1 MTTVPD
7 LLDRRAVDSP
17 DQGVAFPDA
26 RMTYPELAAAS
37 RDAARALHALG
48 VRAGDS
54 VGLLLPG
61 RLDSVLWWLA
71 AARIGAVTVPVNVR
85 LKARELAYMIE
96 NADMTVLLAAA
107 ELAPVLDEALPDGAA
122 PQLRAIVSLDDDTP
136 PGWMPRADLEAV
148 LSTEA
153 DVATAQSAIDPA
165 DPVVMLYTSG
175 TTSRPRGCLHS
186 HASLVEE
193 GEAVTERLGLRP
205 DDRFWTPLPMF
216 HCGGFDVA
224 MSALAGRCGMVH
236 VGTFEPGRALAQ
248 LAGERCTVGFP
259 AFDTIWVPV
268 LDHPA
273 FPDTDLSALR
283 MVLNVGSPER
293 MRSMQARLPHVVQM
307 SCTGSTESFGFCCM
321 GSPDDPADV
330 RATTCG
336 RPLRHMQARVVD
348 PDTGVDVP
356 AGTPGEFRFRGGS
369 RFLRYHRDDALTAE
383 RIDVDGWFS
392 SGDLVVADAEG
403 RVAFVSRLKDM
414 LKVGGENVAA
424 AELEGFLGEHP
435 AVGLVQV
442 VAAPDA
448 HYGEVPAAFV
458 QLRAGAEATEDE
470 LIAFCRGT
478 IAGFKV
484 PRYVRFV
491 DEWPMSGTKVQ
502 KFRLRDRL
510 AAELAAGGVTGPH
523 VPPPR
528 DPRLTPGKLTA
539 NSSEA
544 TVQSQPGVPSTGR

>member
-1 MTTVPD
+1 MLD
-7 LLDRRAVDSP
+7 LGNSFLSSVERD
-17 DQGVAFPDA
+17 PDA
-26 RMTYPELAAAS
+26 LAIVDGSVRLTYAQWYRRIS
-37 RDAARALHALG
+37 SIDAAFDELG
-48 VRAGDS
+48 LMPGDHL
-54 VGLLLPG
+54 VTMLQN
-61 RLDSVLWWLA
+61 RWEA
-71 AARIGAVTVPVNVR
+71 ATIHWACQFSGVVITPINWRSKDDEVDYY
-85 LKARELAYMIE
+85 LE
-96 NADMTVLLAAA
+96 NA
-107 ELAPVLDEALPDGAA
+107 EAK
-122 PQLRAIVSLDDDTP
+122 AIVFEDVSADAIRASGIAKTRTRIALDAAQHGEISFLTLLTREASP
-136 PGWMPRADLEAV
+136 AEPRVGAD
-148 LSTEA
+148 SW
-153 DVATAQSAIDPA
+153 SI
-165 DPVVMLYTSG
+165 MLYTSG

-224 MSALAGRCGMVH
+224 VSAMAGRCGMVH
-236 VGTFEPGRALAQ
+236 VGTFEPARALAQ
-248 LAGERCTVGFP
+248 LADERCTVGFP

-268 LDHPA
+268 LDHPS

-321 GSPDDPADV
+321 GSPDDPAEV

-348 PDTGVDVP
+348 PETGVDVAP
-356 AGTPGEFRFRGGS
+356 GTPGEFRFRGGS
-369 RFLRYHRDDALTAE
+369 RFMRYHRDDALTAE
-383 RIDVDGWFS
+383 RIDADGWYS

-403 RVAFVSRLKDM
+403 RIAFVSRLKDM

-424 AELEGFLGEHP
+424 AELEGFLSEHP

-458 QLRAGAEATEDE
+458 QLRVGATATEDE
-470 LIAFCRGT
+470 LIDFCRGS

-502 KFRLRDRL
+502 KFRLRDAL
-510 AAELAAGGVTGPH
+510 AAELSAAGVTEA
-523 VPPPR
+523 PR
-528 DPRLTPGKLTA
+528 PTPA
-539 NSSEA
+539 
-544 TVQSQPGVPSTGR
+544 